1 MRRPLAL
8 MLLLSMSVLMPSV
21 AGAHGG
27 ATSGTNYESNVL
39 TTPAGIA
46 ARMVGGDDRLLITRI
61 DRDFEGDRFFPA
73 DWPRYFTKLI
83 SSKKGEYLGLGYA
96 FEIWER

>member
-1 MRRPLAL
+1 
-8 MLLLSMSVLMPSV
+8 MLFLSMSVLMPSV

-46 ARMVGGDDRLLITRI
+46 ARMVGGDDRLMITRTT
-61 DRDFEGDRFFPA
+61 PA
-73 DWPRYFTKLI
+73 TVI
-83 SSKKGEYLGLGYA
+83 VLGYNG
-96 FEIWER
+96 EPYLRLDLRGVWQNERSPAVALNDVRIPPTTDLL